1 MKNLSFKLLLAVA
14 SFAAISYLP
23 ACNSKNASTSDNNAD
38 SAAAQLPDTTVMPD
52 QPAAP
57 GGAPVNV
64 SPDDSLAT
72 GLKDATKDF
81 PSVTATTNNG
91 EVTLTGTITRDKLP
105 QLLQHV
111 NSLHPKKVNNN
122 LTIK

>member
-23 ACNSKNASTSDNNAD
+23 ACKSKNASTSDNNAD

-64 SPDDSLAT
+64 SPDDSLTTA
-72 GLKDATKDF
+72 LKDATKDF
-81 PSVTATTNNG
+81 PSVTATANNG

-105 QLLQHV
+105 QLMQTCKQPA
-111 NSLHPKKVNNN
+111 SKKG
-122 LTIK
+122 K

>member
-1 MKNLSFKLLLAVA
+1 MKNFSFKLLLAVA
-14 SFAAISYLP
+14 SFTAISYLP
-23 ACNSKNASTSDNNAD
+23 ACKSKNTSDQNAD
-38 SAAAQLPDTTVMPD
+38 SAAAQLPDTTTMSD

-57 GGAPVNV
+57 PVNV
-64 SPDDSLAT
+64 SPDDSLTT

-81 PSVTATTNNG
+81 PSVTATANNG